1 MTCDGKLG
9 LQKRKKQRVIQ
20 SKDLGSE
27 SIWVS
32 IGESLDILSQAQ
44 ENHPTHNDDQ
54 RRENRNPKQQI
65 DY

>member
-1 MTCDGKLG
+1 MTYGEKPG
-9 LQKRKKQRVIQ
+9 LQKRKKRRVIQ

-44 ENHPTHNDDQ
+44 ENHQ
-54 RRENRNPKQQI
+54 RIMTTIVGK
-65 DY
+65 